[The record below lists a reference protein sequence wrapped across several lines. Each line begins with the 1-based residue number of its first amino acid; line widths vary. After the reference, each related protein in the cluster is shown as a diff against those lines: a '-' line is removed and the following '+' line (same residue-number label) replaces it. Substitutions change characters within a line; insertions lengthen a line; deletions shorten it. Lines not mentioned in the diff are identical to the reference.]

1 MSRSGLY
8 HYLPHHPFLVMCL
21 GGDRS
26 KVVGTADGP
35 AAAYGTVVRL
45 RQDRPGTV
53 FTWMLRPD
61 WSGAV
66 KAMVRWRRH
75 ALRNGRRIG
84 ERERVVHV
92 FVLVPGQAVG
102 ETLSATC
109 GQSLPLDGIEWLT
122 AYAGMPCEVC
132 VVRTVPNT
140 VLPSQA
146 RRHRGVTDA

>member
-8 HYLPHHPFLVMCL
+8 HYLPHHPFLVMSL

-26 KVVGTADGP
+26 KVVGTAEGP

-45 RQDRPGTV
+45 RRDRPGTV

-66 KAMVRWRRH
+66 KAMGRWQRH
-75 ALRNGRRIG
+75 ALRDGRRVG

-109 GQSLPLDGIEWLT
+109 GQSMPLAGIEWLT
-122 AYAGMPCEVC
+122 AFAGMP
-132 VVRTVPNT
+132 VRTVPNT

-146 RRHRGVTDA
+146 WRHRGVTDA